1 MTCSDSE
8 GMPCAFRGEELS
20 SGKST
25 LKQVVQLLYDDDEEE
40 EEDGGCAF
48 IPSSSSLSLGV

>member
-8 GMPCAFRGEELS
+8 GMPCAFSGEELS

-40 EEDGGCAF
+40 EDGGCAF
-48 IPSSSSLSLGV
+48 IPSSASLSLGV

>member
-8 GMPCAFRGEELS
+8 GMPCAFSGEELS

-25 LKQVVQLLYDDDEEE
+25 LKQVVQLLYDDDEA

-48 IPSSSSLSLGV
+48 IPSSASLSLGV